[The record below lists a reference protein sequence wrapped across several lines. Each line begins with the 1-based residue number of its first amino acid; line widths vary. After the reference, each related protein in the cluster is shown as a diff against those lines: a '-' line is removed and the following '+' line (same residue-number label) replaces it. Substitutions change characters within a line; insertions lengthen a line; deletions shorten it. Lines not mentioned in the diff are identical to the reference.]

1 MIGRLDTVDMMV
13 NMGPQHPS
21 THGVFRMVLTVD
33 GERIV
38 AAEPVIGYLHRGV
51 EKLCENLTYRQIVP
65 LFDRMDYLA
74 DYNNELGLALALEKL
89 MGIQPPRRAEF
100 IRVILC
106 ELTRITS
113 HMMFYGSFGSD
124 AGVTT
129 PFIYAFRQREEVQ
142 QVLESVSGVRMMPNY
157 IRVGGLR
164 EDVPA
169 DFSERL
175 SKLLPKL
182 RQGIEECDDLL
193 TRNEIMLARSAGLAA
208 ISGKEAIAYG
218 LSGPNLRASGV
229 AEDIR
234 RTQPYSIYPELEFD
248 VPLGQNGDIWDR
260 YCIRLEEMRQSVKI
274 VEQCLEKMPDGPTM
288 AEMPKALRPPPGEV
302 YVCAENPR
310 GDFGVYLVSQGGDKP
325 YRLKVRAPSFCNL
338 MVLERLLKGCYV
350 ADCVLVLGSLDIV
363 LGEVDR

>member
-1 MIGRLDTVDMMV
+1 MIERLDTVDMMV

-33 GERIV
+33 GERVV

-100 IRVILC
+100 IRTILC
-106 ELTRITS
+106 ELTRINS
-113 HMMFYGSFGSD
+113 HMMFYGSFGGD

-129 PFIYAFRQREEVQ
+129 PFIYAFRLREEVQ

-157 IRVGGLR
+157 IRVGGLKD
-164 EDVPA
+164 DVPE
-169 DFSERL
+169 DFRDRVAR
-175 SKLLPKL
+175 LLPRL
-182 RQGIEECDDLL
+182 REGIEECDSLL
-193 TRNEIMLARSAGLAA
+193 TRNEVLLARTRGLAR
-208 ISGKEAIAYG
+208 ISAAEAIAYG
-218 LSGPNLRASGV
+218 LSGPNLRACGL
-229 AEDIR
+229 AEDVR
-234 RTQPYSIYPELEFD
+234 RTEPYSIYSELDFD
-248 VPLGQNGDIWDR
+248 VPLGQNGDAWDR
-260 YCIRLEEMRQSVKI
+260 YCIRLEEMRQSARM
-274 VEQCLEKMPDGPTM
+274 VEQCLEKMPEGPVM

-302 YVCAENPR
+302 YVRAENPR

-338 MVLERLLKGCYV
+338 MALERLLVGCYI
-350 ADCVLVLGSLDIV
+350 ADCVMVLGSLDIV